1 VHKTFQVGY
10 KEKLAVVLF
19 ASKAEAQ
26 ACARDQDGKGL
37 GVDFKVRTEMLTLH
51 CLCSYLMSYDT
62 AYRSCTRSSALFL

>member
-1 VHKTFQVGY
+1 LQVGY

-37 GVDFKVRTEMLTLH
+37 GEDFKVRIACTLP
-51 CLCSYLMSYDT
+51 CLCRDFTIAVSDHARAEQL
-62 AYRSCTRSSALFL
+62 SS